1 MELKI
6 YSIKDQATG
15 QFSQLQLFKTDAEA
29 IRWFDDV
36 VNEHKFGNDF
46 QLFYLGHYDLD
57 TGKIFEDVTFLKSG
71 VKSNV

>member
-29 IRWFDDV
+29 TRYFDDV

-46 QLFYLGHYDLD
+46 QLYYLGFYNLD
-57 TGKIFEDVTFLKSG
+57 TGELFSDVTYLKSG
-71 VKSNV
+71 VKSNG